1 MVPDQGPIRERI
13 QQDPRV
19 VDVVDEKRGIRRVIE
34 IEVNPYVIEPV
45 LGVGWRGRLRVH
57 HLVTMGYR

>member
-19 VDVVDEKRGIRRVIE
+19 VDVVDVRKATRRVDE
-34 IEVNPYVIEPV
+34 IGASRYVIELV
-45 LGVGWRGRLRVH
+45 LRVEWRGRLRVR
-57 HLVTMGYR
+57 HLVTMGCR